1 MRASQNLLR
10 NARHLGAFIV
20 IAVTAAGTTGCASRA
35 APFDDL
41 DQAQVTILRL
51 QAPQQGAQ
59 PGGQPGGVPAIPGI
73 PPELQQLGQ
82 QTLQQMQN
90 SGLLPPGLLPGM
102 PGQTTPTP
110 QQPMFR
116 GQWMVTDSRPVAD
129 PDMRDRLLDLFG
141 GEDNFNEQRGNCFY
155 PGMAVSFSS
164 PNFAEPVDVVVSLS
178 CNQAVGFGFNWPHP
192 NSGFTQETHGE
203 LSNIYQSLFGPVP
216 PGA

>member
-1 MRASQNLLR
+1 ML
-10 NARHLGAFIV
+10 
-20 IAVTAAGTTGCASRA
+20 
-35 APFDDL
+35 
-41 DQAQVTILRL
+41 
-51 QAPQQGAQ
+51 
-59 PGGQPGGVPAIPGI
+59 
-73 PPELQQLGQ
+73 E
-82 QTLQQMQN
+82 
-90 SGLLPPGLLPGM
+90 
-102 PGQTTPTP
+102 TTPTP